1 MDYKNYKN
9 IGLAGAG
16 LAIIGTFLP
25 FLKITNPV
33 TGVTIATIQLISG
46 DGMFVLILMAIAGA
60 LIFFNKYLFSVIPTI
75 LSFAVVLYAWSNVN
89 ALGAPAI
96 SFGSGFFL
104 CLLGLVLAIVAGL
117 HSFIPKKDETE

>member
-1 MDYKNYKN
+1 MNYKN

-16 LAIIGTFLP
+16 IAIIGTFLP
-25 FLKITNPV
+25 FLNITNPV
-33 TGVTIATIQLISG
+33 TGVTMASIQLISG
-46 DGMFVLILMAIAGA
+46 DGMFVLLLMAISGV
-60 LIFFNKYLFSVIPTI
+60 LIFLNKYLFSVIPTI

-104 CLLGLVLAIVAGL
+104 SMLGLILAVVSGL
-117 HSFIPKKDETE
+117 HSFIPTKDETK

>member
-1 MDYKNYKN
+1 MNYKN

-16 LAIIGTFLP
+16 IAIIGTFLP
-25 FLKITNPV
+25 FLNITNPV
-33 TGVTIATIQLISG
+33 TGVTMASIQLISG
-46 DGMFVLILMAIAGA
+46 DGMFVLLLMAISGV
-60 LIFFNKYLFSVIPTI
+60 LIFLNRYLFSVIPTI

-104 CLLGLVLAIVAGL
+104 SMLGLILAVVSGL
-117 HSFIPKKDETE
+117 HSFIPTKDETE

>member
-1 MDYKNYKN
+1 MNYKN

-16 LAIIGTFLP
+16 IAIIGTFLP
-25 FLKITNPV
+25 FLNITNPV
-33 TGVTIATIQLISG
+33 TGVTMASIQLISG
-46 DGMFVLILMAIAGA
+46 DGMFVLLLMAISGV
-60 LIFFNKYLFSVIPTI
+60 LIFLNKYLFSVIPTI

-104 CLLGLVLAIVAGL
+104 SMLGLILALVSGL
-117 HSFIPKKDETE
+117 HSFIPAKDDAE

>member
-1 MDYKNYKN
+1 MNYKN

-16 LAIIGTFLP
+16 IAIIGTFLP
-25 FLKITNPV
+25 FLNITNPV
-33 TGVTIATIQLISG
+33 TGVTMASIQLISG
-46 DGMFVLILMAIAGA
+46 DGMFVLFLKAISGV
-60 LIFFNKYLFSVIPTI
+60 LIFLNKYLFSVIPTI

-104 CLLGLVLAIVAGL
+104 SMLGLILALVSGL
-117 HSFIPKKDETE
+117 HSFIPVKDETE

>member
-1 MDYKNYKN
+1 MNYKN

-16 LAIIGTFLP
+16 IAIIGTFLP
-25 FLKITNPV
+25 FLNITNPV
-33 TGVTIATIQLISG
+33 TGVTMASIQLISG
-46 DGMFVLILMAIAGA
+46 DGMFVLLLMAISGV
-60 LIFFNKYLFSVIPTI
+60 LIFLNKYLYSVIPTI

-104 CLLGLVLAIVAGL
+104 SMLGLILAVVSGL
-117 HSFIPKKDETE
+117 HSFIPTKDETE

>member
-1 MDYKNYKN
+1 MNYKN

-16 LAIIGTFLP
+16 IAIIGTFLP
-25 FLKITNPV
+25 FLNITNPV
-33 TGVTIATIQLISG
+33 TGVTMASIQLISG
-46 DGMFVLILMAIAGA
+46 DGMFVLLLMAISGV
-60 LIFFNKYLFSVIPTI
+60 LIFLNKYLFSVIPTI

-104 CLLGLVLAIVAGL
+104 SMLGLILAVVSGL
-117 HSFIPKKDETE
+117 HSFIPTKDETE

>member
-1 MDYKNYKN
+1 MNYKN

-16 LAIIGTFLP
+16 ISILGTFLP
-25 FLKITNPV
+25 FLNITNPV
-33 TGVTIATIQLISG
+33 TGATMASIQLISG
-46 DGMFVLILMAIAGA
+46 DGMFVLLLMAISGV
-60 LIFFNKYLFSVIPTI
+60 LIFLNKYLFSVIPTI

-104 CLLGLVLAIVAGL
+104 SMLGLILAVVSGL
-117 HSFIPKKDETE
+117 HSFIPTKDETE

>member
-1 MDYKNYKN
+1 MNYKN

-16 LAIIGTFLP
+16 IAIIGTFLP
-25 FLKITNPV
+25 FLNITNPV
-33 TGVTIATIQLISG
+33 TGVTMGSIQLISG
-46 DGMFVLILMAIAGA
+46 DGMFVLLLMAISGV
-60 LIFFNKYLFSVIPTI
+60 LIFLNKYLFSVIPTI

-104 CLLGLVLAIVAGL
+104 SMLGLILAVVSGL
-117 HSFIPKKDETE
+117 HSFIPTKDETE

>member
-1 MDYKNYKN
+1 MNYKN

-16 LAIIGTFLP
+16 IAIIGTFLP
-25 FLKITNPV
+25 FLNITNPV
-33 TGVTIATIQLISG
+33 TGVTMASIQLISG
-46 DGMFVLILMAIAGA
+46 DGMFVLILMAISGV
-60 LIFFNKYLFSVIPTI
+60 LIFLNKYLYSVIPTI

-104 CLLGLVLAIVAGL
+104 SMLGLILAVVSGL
-117 HSFIPKKDETE
+117 HSFIPTKDETE

>member
-1 MDYKNYKN
+1 MSYKN

-16 LAIIGTFLP
+16 IAIIGTFLP
-25 FLKITNPV
+25 FLNITNPV
-33 TGVTIATIQLISG
+33 TGVTMASIQLISG
-46 DGMFVLILMAIAGA
+46 DGMFVLLLMAISGV
-60 LIFFNKYLFSVIPTI
+60 LIFLNKYLFSVIPTI

-104 CLLGLVLAIVAGL
+104 SMLGLILAVVSGL
-117 HSFIPKKDETE
+117 HSFIPTKDETE

>member
-1 MDYKNYKN
+1 M
-9 IGLAGAG
+9 
-16 LAIIGTFLP
+16 
-25 FLKITNPV
+25 

>member
-1 MDYKNYKN
+1 MSYKN

-16 LAIIGTFLP
+16 IAIIGTFLP
-25 FLKITNPV
+25 FLNITNPV
-33 TGVTIATIQLISG
+33 TGVTMASIQLISG
-46 DGMFVLILMAIAGA
+46 DGMFVLLLMAISGV
-60 LIFFNKYLFSVIPTI
+60 LIFLNRYLFSVIPTI

-104 CLLGLVLAIVAGL
+104 SMLGLILAVVSGL
-117 HSFIPKKDETE
+117 HSFIPTKDETE

>member
-1 MDYKNYKN
+1 MSYKN

-16 LAIIGTFLP
+16 IAIIGTFLP
-25 FLKITNPV
+25 FLNITNPV
-33 TGVTIATIQLISG
+33 TGVTMASIQLISG
-46 DGMFVLILMAIAGA
+46 DGMFVLLLMAISGV
-60 LIFFNKYLFSVIPTI
+60 LIFLNKYLYSVIPTI

-104 CLLGLVLAIVAGL
+104 SMLGLILAVVSGL
-117 HSFIPKKDETE
+117 HSFIPTKDETE

>member
-1 MDYKNYKN
+1 MSYKN

-16 LAIIGTFLP
+16 IAIIGTFLP
-25 FLKITNPV
+25 FLNITNPV
-33 TGVTIATIQLISG
+33 TGVTMASIQLISG
-46 DGMFVLILMAIAGA
+46 DGMFVLLLMAISGV
-60 LIFFNKYLFSVIPTI
+60 LIFLNKYLFSVIPTI

-104 CLLGLVLAIVAGL
+104 SMLGLILAVVSGL
-117 HSFIPKKDETE
+117 HSFIPTKDETK

>member
-1 MDYKNYKN
+1 MNYKN

-16 LAIIGTFLP
+16 IAIIGTFLP
-25 FLKITNPV
+25 FLNVTNPV
-33 TGVTIATIQLISG
+33 TGVTMASIQLISG
-46 DGMFVLILMAIAGA
+46 DGMFVLFLMAVSGV
-60 LIFFNKYLFSVIPTI
+60 LIFLNKYLFSVIPTI

-104 CLLGLVLAIVAGL
+104 SMLGLILAIVSGL
-117 HSFIPKKDETE
+117 HSFIPQKDEAE

>member
-1 MDYKNYKN
+1 MNYKN

-16 LAIIGTFLP
+16 IAIIGTFLP
-25 FLKITNPV
+25 FLNITNPV
-33 TGVTIATIQLISG
+33 TGVTMASIQLISG
-46 DGMFVLILMAIAGA
+46 DGMFVLLLMAISGV
-60 LIFFNKYLFSVIPTI
+60 LIFLNKYLFSVIPTI

-104 CLLGLVLAIVAGL
+104 SMLGLILALVSGL
-117 HSFIPKKDETE
+117 HSFIPVKDETE

>member
-1 MDYKNYKN
+1 MSYKN

-16 LAIIGTFLP
+16 IAIIGTFLP
-25 FLKITNPV
+25 FLNITNPV
-33 TGVTIATIQLISG
+33 TGVTMASFQLISG
-46 DGMFVLILMAIAGA
+46 DGMFVLLLMAISGV
-60 LIFFNKYLFSVIPTI
+60 LIFLNKYLYSVIPTI

-104 CLLGLVLAIVAGL
+104 SMLGLILAVVSGL
-117 HSFIPKKDETE
+117 HSFIPTKDETE